1 MLKYLHMHSILI
13 VEDKVSMA
21 KMLKETLENEGY
33 RIIIARNAKEGI
45 RMIRE
50 ESPDML
56 LTDIKLPDRDGIEVL
71 KASKEESPLRPVIVM
86 TAYGSVEV
94 AVSAMKE
101 GAFDFITK
109 PFDTDHLRML
119 IGRALENQQLIKENI
134 LLKEEFSST
143 LRLPVIIGKSRS
155 IVDVAENI
163 KKAAPEKTTLLL
175 LGESGT
181 GKELF
186 ARAVHHLSGRG
197 TYPFVP
203 INCAAMPREL
213 LESELFGYEK
223 GAFTGAESRKLGKFE
238 LANRGSIFL
247 DEIAELDPALQA
259 KLLRVLQESEIERVG
274 GTKPIK
280 IDVRVIAATNKNLSQ
295 AIEKGSFREDLYYR
309 LSVFPLVI
317 PPLRE
322 RREDI
327 SLLAEHFIN
336 KFTREMKKEQKDISK
351 EAMLMLKEYD
361 WKGNVR
367 ELENAIERAIIL
379 CDGKTI
385 GSEHI
390 FLRNLQQDNHGL
402 KHILMDA
409 PLEEVSRSALRIAET
424 ERIKRALDDAGGNK
438 SRAAEGL
445 KVSYKTLLTKIKE
458 YGIR

>member
-1 MLKYLHMHSILI
+1 MYSILI
-13 VEDKVSMA
+13 VEDKASMA
-21 KMLKETLENEGY
+21 EMLEETLKSEGY
-33 RIIIARNAKEGI
+33 RIIIARNAREGI
-45 RMIRE
+45 KIIHE
-50 ESPDML
+50 EGPDML
-56 LTDIKLPDRDGIEVL
+56 LTDLKLPDKDGIEVL

-101 GAFDFITK
+101 GAFDFIAK

-119 IGRALENQQLIKENI
+119 IKRALENQQLIKENI

-143 LRLPVIIGKSRS
+143 LKLPVIIGKSRA
-155 IVDVAENI
+155 IVDVAEKI
-163 KKAAPEKTTLLL
+163 KKAAPEKTTVLL

-197 TYPFVP
+197 NHPFVP

-238 LANRGSIFL
+238 LANRGTIFL
-247 DEIAELDPALQA
+247 DEIAELDTALQA
-259 KLLRVLQESEIERVG
+259 KLLRVLQESEIERIG
-274 GTKPIK
+274 GTKTIK
-280 IDVRVIAATNKNLSQ
+280 IDVRVIAATNKDMPQ

-309 LSVFPLVI
+309 LSVFPLLI

-327 SLLAEHFIN
+327 VLLVEHFIN
-336 KFTREMKKEQKDISK
+336 KFAKEMKKHQKEISNYSMQ
-351 EAMLMLKEYD
+351 MLTEYD

-385 GSEHI
+385 GPEHI
-390 FLRNLQQDNHGL
+390 SLSNLRKNDDGL
-402 KHILMDA
+402 RHMPMDA
-409 PLEEVSRSALRIAET
+409 PLEEVSRAALRIAET
-424 ERIKRALDDAGGNK
+424 KRIKKALDDTGGNK
-438 SRAAEGL
+438 SRAAESL

>member
-1 MLKYLHMHSILI
+1 MYSILI
-13 VEDKVSMA
+13 VEDKASMA
-21 KMLKETLENEGY
+21 KMLEETLENEGY

-56 LTDIKLPDRDGIEVL
+56 LTDIKLPDKDGIEVL

-223 GAFTGAESRKLGKFE
+223 GAFTGAASRKLGKFE

-351 EAMLMLKEYD
+351 EAMLMLMEYD

-390 FLRNLQQDNHGL
+390 SLRNLRQDNHGL
-402 KHILMDA
+402 KHMLMDA
-409 PLEEVSRSALRIAET
+409 PLEEVSKAALRIAET